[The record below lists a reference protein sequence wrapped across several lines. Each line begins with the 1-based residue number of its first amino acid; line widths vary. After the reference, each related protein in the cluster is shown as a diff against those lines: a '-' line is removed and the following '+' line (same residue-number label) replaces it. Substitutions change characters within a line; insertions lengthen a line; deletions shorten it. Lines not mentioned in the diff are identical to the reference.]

1 VPADYE
7 IGAFLRAVGSGN
19 PTPGGGA
26 ASAVAAALAAAL
38 AEMVAQFTIDKPAY
52 ASVDGE
58 MHLVIGQTE
67 KLRDELLALVEEDE
81 RGFAEVSLA
90 YGLSKTTEEE
100 QTERSAAIQQA
111 LHTAMQAPLAI
122 MERGCQVLALA
133 LQVAQSGNRR
143 LASDAGCS
151 ALLGESAVRAAGLNV
166 LANAV
171 LMQDKAA
178 SLQAREQVAHYTRQA
193 ATARRRVMRLVDKAL
208 E

>member
-52 ASVDGE
+52 ASVDRE
-58 MHLVIGQTE
+58 MRLVIGQAE

-81 RGFAEVSLA
+81 RGFAAVSLA
-90 YGLSKTTEEE
+90 YGRSKTTEEE
-100 QTERSAAIQQA
+100 QTERSAAIQRA
-111 LHTAMQAPLAI
+111 LHTAMRAPLAI
-122 MERGCQVLALA
+122 MERGCQVMALA
-133 LQVAQSGNRR
+133 QQVAQSGNRR

-151 ALLGESAVRAAGLNV
+151 ALLGESAVRTAGLNV

-171 LMQDKAA
+171 LLKDKAA

>member
-52 ASVDGE
+52 ASVDRE
-58 MHLVIGQTE
+58 MRLVIGQAE

-81 RGFAEVSLA
+81 RGFAAVSLA
-90 YGLSKTTEEE
+90 YGRSKTTEEE
-100 QTERSAAIQQA
+100 QTERSAAIQRA
-111 LHTAMQAPLAI
+111 LYTAMRAPLAI
-122 MERGCQVLALA
+122 MERGCQVMALA
-133 LQVAQSGNRR
+133 QQVAQSGNRR

-151 ALLGESAVRAAGLNV
+151 ALLGESAVRTAGLNV

-171 LMQDKAA
+171 LLKDKAA

>member
-7 IGAFLRAVGSGN
+7 IGAFLRVVGSGN

-38 AEMVAQFTIDKPAY
+38 AEMVAQFTIDKLAY

-58 MHLVIGQTE
+58 MRLVIGQAE

-81 RGFAEVSLA
+81 RGFTAVSLA
-90 YGLSKTTEEE
+90 YARSKTTAEE

-122 MERGCQVLALA
+122 MERGCQVMALA

-171 LMQDKAA
+171 LLQDKAA

>member
-1 VPADYE
+1 MPADYE

-171 LMQDKAA
+171 LLQDKAA
-178 SLQAREQVAHYTRQA
+178 SLKAHEQVAYYTRQA